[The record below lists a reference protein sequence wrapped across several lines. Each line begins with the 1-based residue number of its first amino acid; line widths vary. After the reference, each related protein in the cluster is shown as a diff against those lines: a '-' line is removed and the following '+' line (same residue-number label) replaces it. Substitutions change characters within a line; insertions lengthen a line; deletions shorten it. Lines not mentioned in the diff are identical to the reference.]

1 MTKKLITGAMALA
14 SCLVS
19 PLAMADDPNDPA
31 MRDPKA
37 RARDR
42 AIIRQLNLNQLAY
55 VQKRDAEYAKQ
66 WRAWREYHQNL
77 RRSGDEDY
85 AAARARHERDIA
97 EWRRAVRLCEMG
109 QHEYCAR
116 R

>member
-1 MTKKLITGAMALA
+1 MALA

-66 WRAWREYHQNL
+66 WKTWREYHQNQ
-77 RRSGDEDY
+77 RRGGAY
-85 AAARARHERDIA
+85 AEAQARHERDMA
-97 EWRRAVRLCEMG
+97 AWRNAVRLCKAG
-109 QHEYCAR
+109 RYQYCAR
-116 R
+116 

>member
-1 MTKKLITGAMALA
+1 MSKKLIAGAMVLA

-42 AIIRQLNLNQLAY
+42 AIIRQLNLNQLAH

-66 WRAWREYHQNL
+66 WKAWREYHQNQ
-77 RRSGDEDY
+77 RRGEGY
-85 AAARARHERDIA
+85 AEAQARHERDMA
-97 EWRRAVRLCEMG
+97 AWRKAVRLCEAG
-109 QHEYCAR
+109 SYEYCAR
-116 R
+116 